1 MPGEEG
7 AGDRP
12 DSRCA
17 PPTGSRD
24 PGFTGASILLSS
36 PAGYRTDHF
45 LAANFNPTLALY
57 TPDQAGFLQR
67 LLDQTRNLAGVRS
80 AALAQ
85 GGANCSGRRLHE
97 GGAEGCAVSCR
108 N

>member
-1 MPGEEG
+1 MPEEEG

-85 GGANCSGRRLHE
+85 AVPIVPGGGFTRR
-97 GGAEGCAVSCR
+97 GAGGCAVS
-108 N
+108 